1 MGRFRSVRRRLAGRA
16 PEPAARPGALDVV
29 SDYAAAIIA
38 RDQDRMK
45 ALRARSYVL
54 DLVHL
59 DAFKIAP
66 QGPGAGEAMY
76 AALFAAFPRF

>member
-1 MGRFRSVRRRLAGRA
+1 
-16 PEPAARPGALDVV
+16 
-29 SDYAAAIIA
+29 
-38 RDQDRMK
+38 MK

-76 AALFAAFPRF
+76 AAYLHWSGLATGLIPCVAGCGLA

>member
-1 MGRFRSVRRRLAGRA
+1 
-16 PEPAARPGALDVV
+16 VV